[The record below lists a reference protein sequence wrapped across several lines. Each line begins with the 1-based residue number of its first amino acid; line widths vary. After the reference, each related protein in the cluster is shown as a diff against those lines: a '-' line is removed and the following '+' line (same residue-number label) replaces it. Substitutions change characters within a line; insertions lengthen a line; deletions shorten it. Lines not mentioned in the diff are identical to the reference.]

1 MTLWYISSRKL
12 IQVLKSS
19 CLLTLFHFAW
29 SFIEYFFL
37 QALITW
43 EVFTCMCLILCLPFL
58 FSVVKACVFHIHS
71 YSPSFLPDIWAT
83 VNALFAV
90 NINEDIG
97 QGKSRKQC
105 LQVEN
110 QDEECQ
116 MLTWNQRQKRPLDF
130 VILWKQLVTF
140 ELAVSGK
147 WVWQK
152 P

>member
-1 MTLWYISSRKL
+1 MY
-12 IQVLKSS
+12 
-19 CLLTLFHFAW
+19 
-29 SFIEYFFL
+29 E
-37 QALITW
+37 
-43 EVFTCMCLILCLPFL
+43 
-58 FSVVKACVFHIHS
+58 
-71 YSPSFLPDIWAT
+71 

-97 QGKSRKQC
+97 LGKSRKQY

-140 ELAVSGK
+140 EQAVSGK
-147 WVWQK
+147 WAWQK
-152 P
+152 PYSTQLNTELAVKNHRTQV